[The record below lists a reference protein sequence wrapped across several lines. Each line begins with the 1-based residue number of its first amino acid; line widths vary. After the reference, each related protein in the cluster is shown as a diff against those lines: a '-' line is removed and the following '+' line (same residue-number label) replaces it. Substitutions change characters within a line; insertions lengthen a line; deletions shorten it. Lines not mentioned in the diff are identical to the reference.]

1 MSRNSAELVAQAD
14 SQADSLADNLPLE
27 FLHFFGSRIDLVA
40 RAGIHADV
48 LAGFQPAY
56 RRLSACAGLEPRE
69 LLSPRSKLW
78 TSMAAAALWPHP

>member
-1 MSRNSAELVAQAD
+1 MAQAD
-14 SQADSLADNLPLE
+14 SLPLE

-56 RRLSACAGLEPRE
+56 RRLSAWLSACAGSEPRE